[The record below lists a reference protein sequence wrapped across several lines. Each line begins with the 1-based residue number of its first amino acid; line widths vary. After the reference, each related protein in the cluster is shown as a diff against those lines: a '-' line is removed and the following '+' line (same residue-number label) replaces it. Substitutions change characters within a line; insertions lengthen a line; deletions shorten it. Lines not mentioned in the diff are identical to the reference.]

1 MGKRFERIPA
11 AQLPARLE
19 GRTGQSVQVLLHNGI
34 THQGLLLEA
43 GPSALVLRS
52 PRAMWYNRKRHTRRI
67 DYAQIAEVVAEYASP
82 W

>member
-19 GRTGQSVQVLLHNGI
+19 GRAGQRIQVLMLSGI
-34 THQGLLLEA
+34 THQGLLVEA
-43 GPSALVLRS
+43 GPASLVLRS
-52 PRAMWYNRKRHTRRI
+52 PRAMWYNRRRHTRRLG
-67 DYAQIAEVVAEYASP
+67 YGEIAEVVAEYASS